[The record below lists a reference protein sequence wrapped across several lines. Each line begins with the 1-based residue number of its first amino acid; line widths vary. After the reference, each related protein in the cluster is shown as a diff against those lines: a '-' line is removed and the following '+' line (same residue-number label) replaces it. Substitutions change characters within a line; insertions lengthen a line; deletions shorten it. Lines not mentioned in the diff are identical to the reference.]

1 MPDAIG
7 WVATAVFTASYF
19 FRRPALLR
27 RVQACA
33 ALLWL
38 GYGVAIRSSPVIVA
52 NALVAAAAVV
62 SEFTQ
67 FRSREASE
75 RSAP

>member
-19 FRRPALLR
+19 FRRPTLLR

-38 GYGVAIRSSPVIVA
+38 GYGVVIRSSPVIVA